1 MSVSA
6 TVADSRVKAAAGAD
20 RWTPPRRGRP
30 PAAARRES
38 RRSPGRRARSAGF
51 SIIEVLVV
59 IGILAVAAT
68 AVIPNMIGWRGAK
81 SLQTAVQELRGD
93 LFMMKT
99 LAVRDNTTVSATF
112 DRPAGAYTI
121 SANGRGLK
129 TARLPAGVGLDTGG
143 AETFT
148 VSFNS
153 RGGANSSTIRLAA
166 AGGMTKSITVSPLG
180 KITVRD

>member
-1 MSVSA
+1 MSVSETA
-6 TVADSRVKAAAGAD
+6 SDSKAKAAV
-20 RWTPPRRGRP
+20 
-30 PAAARRES
+30 RRETP
-38 RRSPGRRARSAGF
+38 RFPGRLGQRAGF
-51 SIIEVLVV
+51 SMIELMVI

-81 SLQTAVQELRGD
+81 SLQTAINELRGD

-121 SANGRGLK
+121 SANGRDLK
-129 TARLPAGVGLDTGG
+129 TARLPAGVGLNTGG

-166 AGGMTKSITVSPLG
+166 PGGMTKSITISPLG